1 MPIHKDLRQV
11 IYSRDTGHIYKFL
24 SDAKGQDIRI
34 DVSCQKQTNSSIVVY
49 IEIRGSLTMSKFFKW
64 TVLCLVLGGI
74 LSGCTAK
81 DSPEEQIYQIL
92 EAAVKK
98 EKTFEEQ
105 QQPIAELENKEK
117 EYYTTILKLGLREF
131 DQIVKLSN
139 EAINNIEKR
148 KELIEKERESM
159 LASHEKFKQIDDKI
173 KNIEDQHLK
182 KEAEKLKVTMIE
194 RYEAHEKLYTF
205 YKKSLD
211 LDKALYTL
219 FQKENLKM
227 DELEAQIE
235 KINQSYQTVIEAN
248 DAFNNK
254 TNQYNEEKQKFYKDA
269 EIEIATTDEAK

>member
-1 MPIHKDLRQV
+1 
-11 IYSRDTGHIYKFL
+11 
-24 SDAKGQDIRI
+24 
-34 DVSCQKQTNSSIVVY
+34 
-49 IEIRGSLTMSKFFKW
+49 MSKFFKW